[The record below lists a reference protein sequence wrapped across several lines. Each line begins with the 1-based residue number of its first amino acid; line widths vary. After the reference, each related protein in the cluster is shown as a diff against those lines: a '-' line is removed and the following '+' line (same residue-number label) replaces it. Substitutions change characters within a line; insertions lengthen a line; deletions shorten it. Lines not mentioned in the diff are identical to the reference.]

1 MTALFIKAITFS
13 NSVKNSITNHIESIK
28 SQESG
33 VTAVE
38 YALLI
43 GLIAVALIVTV
54 TVFGRAIADLFVT
67 VQCQV
72 TGKTFNARVGT
83 VAAYC
88 GA

>member
-54 TVFGRAIADLFVT
+54 TVFGKAIADLFVT

-72 TGKTFNARVGT
+72 TGKNFIART
-83 VAAYC
+83 ASAAASC
-88 GA
+88 SA